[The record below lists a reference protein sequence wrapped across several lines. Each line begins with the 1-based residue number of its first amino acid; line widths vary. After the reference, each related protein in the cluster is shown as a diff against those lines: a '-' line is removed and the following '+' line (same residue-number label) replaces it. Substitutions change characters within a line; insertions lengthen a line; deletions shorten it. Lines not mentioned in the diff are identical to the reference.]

1 MLKLLKRI
9 LGLKGEI
16 IDKGTNRLA
25 KITGA
30 DKDNAFKSWK
40 LNQPL
45 WKQFLIEAIA
55 IIILIYIAYL
65 ITGMIFI
72 PIGQYIMGGAKKKKA
87 KKMSTHKRKKMRRR
101 NRHKKRK

>member
-9 LGLKGEI
+9 LGLRGEI
-16 IDKGTNRLA
+16 IDKGTEKLA

-40 LNQPL
+40 LKQPL

-101 NRHKKRK
+101 NRHKKKR